1 MPGLTAFRALLG
13 NSDEALV
20 GVMRYCADEA
30 LDSVCATSLD
40 GLIGVLW
47 AILVEGRAPARAQ
60 HLALDVLWLQ
70 ALAAW
75 RPPTVRF
82 PARCAPKSK
91 PALYQHLAPE
101 PLWACCSLD
110 C

>member
-30 LDSVCATSLD
+30 LDSVCTTSLD

-47 AILVEGRAPARAQ
+47 TILVEGRAPARAQ

-91 PALYQHLAPE
+91 PALYQHLAPK
-101 PLWACCSLD
+101 PCGAAVH
-110 C
+110 

>member
-30 LDSVCATSLD
+30 LDSICATSLD

-47 AILVEGRAPARAQ
+47 TILVEGRAPARAQ

-70 ALAAW
+70 ALAVW
-75 RPPTVRF
+75 RPPRVRF

-91 PALYQHLAPE
+91 PATVPAPGIQAM
-101 PLWACCSLD
+101 WGCCSLD